1 MNTETNT
8 DYSIDHYDRRNNGS
22 VHRVPLI
29 AALMSAAL
37 PGFGQL
43 YNGQLNRAIWFFLAF
58 CVLAIPL
65 VTVIA
70 LFLPAALTAGVLACG
85 LLLALG
91 VWIWGII
98 DAWRVA
104 RRTQG
109 YSLKPWQTTGLYTL
123 VFLLC
128 VGLVLPSMI
137 RYVRNHQVQA
147 FKTPSGSMM
156 PTVQPGDFIF
166 ANKSYNCPDCRKSIR
181 HGDVAIFVYPNNRNW
196 YYIKR
201 IIGMPGDTVSI
212 EAGNV
217 SVNGE
222 PLGETVGN
230 RATKTERYEGREW
243 KVDAGGGI
251 DDFSVEVK
259 PGHVFV
265 LGDNR
270 TASNDSRVFGQVPLA
285 DVVGRARQIWFSK
298 NEEGVQWGRVGE
310 SLIPV
315 EGN

>member
-8 DYSIDHYDRRNNGS
+8 DYTSDYYERRDNVS
-22 VHRVPLI
+22 VRRVPLI

-70 LFLPAALTAGVLACG
+70 LFLPATLTAGVLACG

-109 YSLKPWQTTGLYTL
+109 YLLKPWQTTGLYTL

-128 VGLVLPSMI
+128 VGLVLPTMI
-137 RYVRNHQVQA
+137 HYVRNHQVQA
-147 FKTPSGSMM
+147 FKTPSSSMM

-212 EAGNV
+212 ESGNV
-217 SVNGE
+217 SVNGQL
-222 PLGETVGN
+222 LGEIAGN
-230 RATKTERYEGREW
+230 APTKTEKYKGREW
-243 KVDAGGGI
+243 IVNAGESI
-251 DDFSVEVK
+251 SDLTVVVE

-270 TASNDSRVFGQVPLA
+270 AASKDSRDFGQVPLA
-285 DVVGRARQIWFSK
+285 DVVGRARQIWFSR
-298 NEEGVQWGRVGE
+298 NEDGVQWGRVGE